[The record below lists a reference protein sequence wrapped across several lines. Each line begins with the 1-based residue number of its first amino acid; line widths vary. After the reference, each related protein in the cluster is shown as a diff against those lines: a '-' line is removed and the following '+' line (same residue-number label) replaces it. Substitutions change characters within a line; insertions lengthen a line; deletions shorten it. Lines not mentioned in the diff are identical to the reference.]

1 MSVDVGRYL
10 EMERAFYA
18 DLVARSNFSTD
29 AFTRT
34 DSGELVVGSY
44 VHHES
49 LDYERWLLAGVSVR
63 RGALAL
69 EYGCGPGRMMLRL
82 APRFARID
90 GVDISE
96 EVLDVARRRCAT
108 LASPPQLLLTD
119 GQNVPD
125 GTHGCYDLAYSVICL
140 QHICVYSVRMQ
151 IFEGLFRALKPG
163 GLLTF
168 QMGYGPGHA
177 RMVDYFEDFVDA
189 PGTNG
194 VADVGVLHPGEIAGD
209 LARIG
214 FTQTAYALTPTGP
227 GDTHGAWIFVRALK
241 PGPAT
246 ALIATNPQE
255 WEAHGFVPVDADDA
269 GTARARQRHVQ
280 QGILARCRD
289 AEQETAS
296 IRAASVVAEQQARDR
311 IAQLEERVAEKD
323 RAIARVEQERADLED
338 SLAMARADRD
348 GWRERAADAARER
361 DQLRRQ
367 ADVQGRQL
375 VRLRVADR
383 RRIKAVVDDLVRC
396 AAAGWRV
403 GVLGAGEHTDW
414 LLQETSLGDL
424 HDLFF
429 FDSDPSRAGATI
441 AGRTILPAREI
452 AALQLDAVIPS
463 SLAFHEEMVGFLE
476 ALPGA
481 GLRIVRCYP

>member
-1 MSVDVGRYL
+1 MSVDVTRYL

-18 DLVARSNFSTD
+18 DLVARSNFETE

-34 DSGELVVGSY
+34 DSSELVVGSY
-44 VHHES
+44 VHHEGM
-49 LDYERWLLAGVSVR
+49 DYERWLLSGVSIR
-63 RGALAL
+63 PGARAL
-69 EYGCGPGRMMLRL
+69 EYGCGPGRMVLRL

-90 GVDISE
+90 GIDISQ
-96 EVLDVARRRCAT
+96 EVLDVARRRCAA
-108 LASPPQLLLTD
+108 LASTPRLFLTD
-119 GQNVPD
+119 GQHVPD
-125 GTHGCYDLAYSVICL
+125 GTENGYDVAYSVICL
-140 QHICVYSVRMQ
+140 QHICVYSVRSQ
-151 IFEGLFRALKPG
+151 ILEGLFRALKPG

-177 RMVDYFEDFVDA
+177 RMSDYFEDFVDA

-194 VADVGVLHPGEIAGD
+194 VVDVGVLHPGEIAGD

-214 FTQTAYALTPTGP
+214 FTATAYALTPTGP

-241 PGPAT
+241 PGPPT
-246 ALIATNPQE
+246 ALIATSPEE
-255 WEAHGFVPVDADDA
+255 WHAHGFASLVSDDA
-269 GTARARQRHVQ
+269 ATARARQRHVQ
-280 QGILARCRD
+280 YGILARCRD
-289 AEQETAS
+289 GEQES
-296 IRAASVVAEQQARDR
+296 VNLRAAAAIVDQEAGRR
-311 IAQLEERVAEKD
+311 
-323 RAIARVEQERADLED
+323 IARVERERGDLED

-348 GWRERAADAARER
+348 SWRERAADAARER

-383 RRIKAVVDDLVRC
+383 RRIKAVIDDLVQS
-396 AAAGWRV
+396 AADWRV
-403 GVLGAGEHTDW
+403 GVLGAGEHTEW

-424 HDLFF
+424 RHLFF

-441 AGRTILPAREI
+441 AGRTILPARDI
-452 AALQLDAVIPS
+452 PAVQLNAVVPS

-476 ALPGA
+476 ALPVS

>member
-1 MSVDVGRYL
+1 MSVDVTRYL

-18 DLVARSNFSTD
+18 DLVARSNFETE

-34 DSGELVVGSY
+34 DSSELVVGSY

-49 LDYERWLLAGVSVR
+49 MDYERWLLSGVSTR
-63 RGALAL
+63 RDALAL

-90 GVDISE
+90 GIDISQ
-96 EVLDVARRRCAT
+96 EVLDVAKRRCAR
-108 LASPPQLLLTD
+108 LATTPRLFLTD
-119 GQNVPD
+119 GQNVPEATQ
-125 GTHGCYDLAYSVICL
+125 GGYDVAYSVICL
-140 QHICVYSVRMQ
+140 QHICVYSVRFQ
-151 IFEGLFRALKPG
+151 ILEGLFRALKPG

-177 RMVDYFEDFVDA
+177 RIADYFEDFVDA

-194 VADVGVLHPGEIAGD
+194 VVDVGVLHPGEIAGD

-214 FTQTAYALTPTGP
+214 FTHAAYALTPTGP

-246 ALIATNPQE
+246 ALITTSSAAGPAQ
-255 WEAHGFVPVDADDA
+255 GFAPLVQDDSA
-269 GTARARQRHVQ
+269 MARARQRHVQ
-280 QGILARCRD
+280 HGILARCRD
-289 AEQETAS
+289 TEQES
-296 IRAASVVAEQQARDR
+296 VDLRAAAASADQEAGRR
-311 IAQLEERVAEKD
+311 IVRLEAAIIDKD
-323 RAIARVEQERADLED
+323 RAIERVERERGDFED

-348 GWRERAADAARER
+348 SWRERAADAARER

-383 RRIKAVVDDLVRC
+383 RRIKAVIDDLVRS
-396 AAAGWRV
+396 AAGWRV
-403 GVLGAGEHTDW
+403 GVLGAGEHTEW
-414 LLQETSLGDL
+414 LLQETSLGEL
-424 HDLFF
+424 PQLFF
-429 FDSDPSRAGATI
+429 FDSDPSRAGAII

-452 AALQLDAVIPS
+452 PTLQLNAIVPS

-476 ALPGA
+476 ALPVA